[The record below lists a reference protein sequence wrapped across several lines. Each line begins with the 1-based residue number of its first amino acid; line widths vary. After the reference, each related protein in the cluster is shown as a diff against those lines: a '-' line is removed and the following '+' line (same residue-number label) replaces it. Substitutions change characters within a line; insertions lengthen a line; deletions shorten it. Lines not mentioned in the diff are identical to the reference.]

1 MRNVFSLALFYYTEW
16 RKFMKNTTL
25 NKKIIFT
32 CLILISIMLLSSCS
46 SSSATEICV
55 DVNKSESI
63 GGYTV
68 NVEKIFGS
76 ENEAYALIS
85 VTFPDGVNI
94 NDVKIGGIYI
104 ETNADKESAGYNYRC
119 IRIDEQTDKQYY
131 ALSIRSGKELLGKK
145 VTVKVNDIELSHINP
160 ENLFDR
166 TVLDAEFIIP
176 FKINYIPCNVTVNF
190 EEEPGDT
197 PVISV
202 LTDSIILTG
211 KEEVF

>member
-1 MRNVFSLALFYYTEW
+1 MQKQKISIILFL
-16 RKFMKNTTL
+16 FL
-25 NKKIIFT
+25 
-32 CLILISIMLLSSCS
+32 LILLLTACTSAN
-46 SSSATEICV
+46 ATEICV
-55 DVNKSESI
+55 TVNRSESF

-85 VTFPDGVNI
+85 LTIPNGLKI
-94 NDVKIGGIYI
+94 KDVKIGNINVD
-104 ETNADKESAGYNYRC
+104 TNADKDSTSYNYKC
-119 IRIDEQTDKQYY
+119 LRIDEQTNKQYY
-131 ALSIRSGKELLGKK
+131 ALSIRSEKKLLGKK
-145 VTVKVNDIELSHINP
+145 VTVKVNDIEISRINP
-160 ENLFDR
+160 DNLFNK

-176 FKINYIPCNVTVNF
+176 FKIDYIPCNVTVNF
-190 EEEPGDT
+190 EEDPSDT